1 MEAVDD
7 PAAPRRLL
15 SRVPAEDE
23 TRAALATEV
32 FSAALGLVQPQLE
45 AYTALR
51 EAEAAVRAGEE
62 ALGEA
67 QRAEGEARAAHEALV
82 GSAGE
87 FGSTAAE
94 MPPADDGA
102 EPPPAPAEGSPEAE
116 AAAAAAAAEEL
127 AAAAAKVEEAA
138 AAAAAAREQLGA
150 AEAARGAADDALPL
164 PLLARA
170 LRLAHRMRQE
180 AAFDALLPALLQ
192 RSEDRV
198 AALEAEE
205 AAAKAAAVP
214 GTEPAKESTAAG
226 TLALPGFGDDAD
238 PAEEAEAF
246 AMDGEDEEC
255 LEAWSAAMLLQC
267 CRQLE
272 AAAEGEAA
280 AEAAASLAALLKR
293 AMLSSCTSLALARLK
308 DGASDAA
315 LLLWAHAVPRLDA
328 QDKAA
333 CGQRPGD
340 GAGLR
345 LAGAAALS
353 MVVRV
358 PKPEHAARLGEALA
372 ALGRAAGKG
381 GFTYALLPGWA
392 LAPAATVNHLGIST
406 GGGGGG
412 AGGMATGGAVLH
424 GKALLQLEIVCDRL
438 RDKHGIEC
446 VADAPT
452 APRGAPQVA
461 GLGGG
466 RASPP
471 VDGSEEA
478 AEAEAEAMRV
488 LLVPAFHALLR
499 GELHDPLLMSAV
511 ALRLQPLLLD
521 AGRLREAS
529 SVCRAALALV
539 VAERGAAVVRF
550 AEKGIDGAPSV
561 SAASVLQPEGGPAPF
576 AGASHKSDMAQRN
589 LASSHVELLVWLL
602 RTELR
607 RGIQRAGATAAVDFG
622 RARVAQAKR
631 RGQQHIYGRKWAM
644 DKEREAAEDAAVAE
658 APATAAAAEARLL
671 AEYAHEPYTKALLL
685 VECARYR
692 ATPDERQPLLIQ
704 AAEAL
709 HAAAAVELG
718 LAQAVAP
725 SAQGRPRP
733 SQAPPPPQLVYRTAS
748 EVCLRPRPYA
758 PLKKAGTI
766 EAPRVASYAVYG
778 KAAGASGVAVSLNNV
793 DFRGCG
799 EPRPLGGGEDDY
811 DPMAGTI
818 VLRGLPLGGP
828 CVFAV
833 AAYDAGGGLIGT
845 VGATS
850 APIVAALPL
859 PRLHIWATLA
869 LSAAQLGCEVV
880 ALAAAAQVEGSLVA
894 RSPPMLLW
902 EQNPAGRLRLQE
914 RMARHSAAAELRVSC
929 QAILLAVSLRA
940 EAASPGGAGV
950 SGSGDAPGVPPLA
963 VQVETLVLAKLQLL
977 ALQLALAI
985 DDAALSAAA
994 LQGLWNLIVPLL
1006 RLRTPSAFLLH
1017 PLCSIVEVLQ
1027 LLPPER
1033 LVAIRRAPQLLA
1045 CAAFALVRL
1054 SQQAGLGA
1062 LADHVAQTDVRGF
1075 AQKLATEY
1083 AAQAAAREAQG
1094 VAGAAAASAAEVEA
1108 DALMA
1113 AMLREHVASD
1123 AALTLPAPDDSAPS
1137 PSNDDIGLVVW
1148 GSLRTAADAAWAQ
1161 VEAFKEH
1168 PRQLEFGVRVCEEM
1182 LRGKQ
1187 NAQTAAAVRAM
1198 LDTLLAAAK
1207 AATRQKTRA
1216 EASSRPATADADAAA
1231 GKGGKVPPPPHTHTR
1246 APHAAAPA
1254 AAPAAT
1260 PAPGCSRAPC
1270 SLAQPLSLASPFA
1283 LPPSPRPPP
1292 PPLLPRSYAASRCH
1306 HAPRASSLTLT
1317 AESRH
1322 PYRSQQGKLQTPLAH
1337 PLPNPRPHRPAPCL
1351 ASAPCAFPPC

>member
-1 MEAVDD
+1 M
-7 PAAPRRLL
+7 
-15 SRVPAEDE
+15 
-23 TRAALATEV
+23 
-32 FSAALGLVQPQLE
+32 QPQLD

-51 EAEAAVRAGEE
+51 EAEAAVQAGDD

-67 QRAEGEARAAHEALV
+67 QRAEGEARAAHEELV

-94 MPPADDGA
+94 MPAADGA

-116 AAAAAAAAEEL
+116 AAAAAAAAAEEL
-127 AAAAAKVEEAA
+127 AAAAARVEEAE
-138 AAAAAAREQLGA
+138 AAAAAAREQLGV
-150 AEAARGAADDALPL
+150 AEAARDAADEALPL

-170 LRLAHRMRQE
+170 LRLAHRMRQDE
-180 AAFDALLPALLQ
+180 AFGALLPALLQ
-192 RSEDRV
+192 RSEAKV

-205 AAAKAAAVP
+205 AAAKAAAIP
-214 GTEPAKESTAAG
+214 GTEPAKESTAGG

-255 LEAWSAAMLLQC
+255 LEAWCAAMLLQC
-267 CRQLE
+267 SRQLE

-280 AEAAASLAALLKR
+280 EEAAASLASLLKR

-358 PKPEHAARLGEALA
+358 PKAEHAARLGEALA

-381 GFTYALLPGWA
+381 GFTYALLPAWA

-406 GGGGGG
+406 GGGG
-412 AGGMATGGAVLH
+412 GGMATGGAVLH

-452 APRGAPQVA
+452 APRGAPQIA
-461 GLGGG
+461 GALGGG
-466 RASPP
+466 RVSPP

-478 AEAEAEAMRV
+478 AEAEAEALRL

-511 ALRLQPLLLD
+511 ALRLQPLLLA

-529 SVCRAALALV
+529 SVCRAALSLV

-576 AGASHKSDMAQRN
+576 AGSSHKSDMVQRN

-607 RGIQRAGATAAVDFG
+607 RGIQRASATAAVEFG
-622 RARVAQAKR
+622 QARVAQTKR
-631 RGQQHIYGRKWAM
+631 RGEAARGIHGRKWAM
-644 DKEREAAEDAAVAE
+644 DKDREAAEDAAVADT
-658 APATAAAAEARLL
+658 PATAAAAEARLL

-733 SQAPPPPQLVYRTAS
+733 SQAPPPPQLVYRTSS
-748 EVCLRPRPYA
+748 EVCLRPRPFA

-799 EPRPLGGGEDDY
+799 EPRPLGGGEDEY

-818 VLRGLPLGGP
+818 VLRRLPVGGQ

-833 AAYDAGGGLIGT
+833 AAYDAEGGLIGT

-869 LSAAQLGCEVV
+869 LSAAQLGCDVV

-914 RMARHSAAAELRVSC
+914 EMARHSASAELRASC
-929 QAILLAVSLRA
+929 QALLLAVSLRA
-940 EAASPGGAGV
+940 AAASPGGAGV
-950 SGSGDAPGVPPLA
+950 SGGGDAPAVPPVA

-977 ALQLALAI
+977 ALQLALAVN
-985 DDAALSAAA
+985 DAPLSAAA

-1017 PLCSIVEVLQ
+1017 PLCSIVEALQ

-1137 PSNDDIGLVVW
+1137 PTNDDIGLVVW
-1148 GSLRTAADAAWAQ
+1148 GSLRTAADAAWGQ
-1161 VEAFKEH
+1161 VEAFKDH
-1168 PRQLEFGVRVCEEM
+1168 PRQLEFGVRVCDEM

-1187 NAQTAAAVRAM
+1187 NAQTAAAVRAL
-1198 LDTLLAAAK
+1198 LDTLLATAK
-1207 AATRQKTRA
+1207 EATRQKTRA
-1216 EASSRPATADADAAA
+1216 EASSRPATADAGADA
-1231 GKGGKVPPPPHTHTR
+1231 KGGKVRPPPTR
-1246 APHAAAPA
+1246 PLRPRPRLLAHPL
-1254 AAPAAT
+1254 
-1260 PAPGCSRAPC
+1260 PAPLLNRSPSPPLRLT
-1270 SLAQPLSLASPFA
+1270 LAF
-1283 LPPSPRPPP
+1283 PPSPVLP
-1292 PPLLPRSYAASRCH
+1292 PPLLLCCLAPSSHTARLRSHPHHRALPPPPVAAR
-1306 HAPRASSLTLT
+1306 RT
-1317 AESRH
+1317 AD
-1322 PYRSQQGKLQTPLAH
+1322 PPLH
-1337 PLPNPRPHRPAPCL
+1337 PLPNPRPHRPTPSL
-1351 ASAPCAFPPC
+1351 ASAPSARPPC